1 MSPQNVCPS
10 RGIVTLVTFVPL
22 FSTVCFQMFS
32 QIACLRRGMVVLS
45 AVNYGALLKH
55 FKENVDPNMGK
66 QLKIFGKIVF
76 LFFWQN
82 DTTLHGEMHQTV
94 GEMKQ
99 FVGEMQ

>member
-1 MSPQNVCPS
+1 MTYTR
-10 RGIVTLVTFVPL
+10 RGIVTLVTFVRL

-82 DTTLHGEMHQTV
+82 DTTLQGKCIKLL
-94 GEMKQ
+94 GK
-99 FVGEMQ
+99 